1 MYLATNLSTGV
12 TKNTIGWSSSVQDIS
27 ASRPYLYNYEIIK
40 YSDNTTEETDV
51 ALIGRWGMDGENG
64 QDGASPAPVFRGNY
78 SSTKYYYG
86 NPHRVDI
93 VKYNSVYY
101 VARIDAPSGSGGFVG
116 QAPTNT
122 NYWNPFGASF
132 ESVATQLL
140 LAENANIAG
149 WVFRNGKLYSQNNS
163 CYLDGK
169 TGDVNIQGN
178 FTGKIS
184 TVNAGNRI
192 VIDPSSN
199 SIIIYNKILG
209 KDIEIMRI
217 EAEDI
222 GFGLRRPKITMNELS
237 TETGGDITNKLIVS
251 AYEIG
256 LYRYGTGDNLIPMFQ
271 VTGSWSAKKVI
282 LSDYVLPSSR
292 PSIKGQ
298 IYRNGDTLKIVT

>member
-1 MYLATNLSTGV
+1 M
-12 TKNTIGWSSSVQDIS
+12 
-27 ASRPYLYNYEIIK
+27 
-40 YSDNTTEETDV
+40 
-51 ALIGRWGMDGENG
+51 
-64 QDGASPAPVFRGNY
+64 VFRGDYNHAA
-78 SSTKYYYG
+78 TYYG
-86 NPHRVDI
+86 TSYRLDCVR
-93 VKYNSVYY
+93 YNGAYY
-101 VARIDAPSGSGGFVG
+101 IARIDAGEFSSIAPPDSTKWNAFGG
-116 QAPTNT
+116 
-122 NYWNPFGASF
+122 SF

-199 SIIIYNKILG
+199 SIKIYNLIGG

-237 TETGGDITNKLIVS
+237 IDTGDIMNKLIVS
-251 AYEIG
+251 AFEIG
-256 LYRYGTGDNLIPMFQ
+256 LYRYGTGGNLVPMFQ
-271 VTGSWSAKKVI
+271 VTGGWDTKKII
-282 LSDYVLPSSR
+282 LSDYVLPSSK
-292 PSIKGQ
+292 PSTKWQ